1 MFARLTV
8 IGQLLIWLVGREI
21 VLEIQAGEKRAEYG
35 KQALKE
41 LSHRLTEQYGSGFSV
56 TNLLVLQK
64 VLPVVSGTSGDLT
77 PTGC

>member
-56 TNLLVLQK
+56 TNL
-64 VLPVVSGTSGDLT
+64 
-77 PTGC
+77 